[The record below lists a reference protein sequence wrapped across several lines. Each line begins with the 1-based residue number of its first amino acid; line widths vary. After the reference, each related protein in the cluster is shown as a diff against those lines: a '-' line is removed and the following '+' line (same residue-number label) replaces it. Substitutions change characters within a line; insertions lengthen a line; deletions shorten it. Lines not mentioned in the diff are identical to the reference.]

1 MKPILKKLSKAWL
14 SKKISNFYR
23 TLYTNIDFNTRIV
36 GIKGARG
43 SGKTTMLHQW
53 AKNSNFKSSQI
64 LYISCDSPIM
74 AGEDLFE
81 IATQFEQY
89 GGKLLLIDEIHKS
102 DNFSSHIKSMYDF
115 LNIQVVFTGS
125 SAIILNHESGD
136 LSRRATI
143 HYLPPMSLREFISLK
158 ENINLKSYSLQ
169 DILDNHEDICFEI
182 LEQIKPLEQYSHYI
196 KYGAYPFFKE
206 SIVDYPTRLLD
217 VINVTI
223 ESDLSAIFNID
234 ASKQNVLKRVLS
246 MLCSTTPYEISK
258 SKLSQDTNIS
268 WATLSKY
275 LTYMKEGDLLNL
287 IEAPSNH
294 KRLNKAAKMLLN
306 NPNLFYVLCS
316 EPNIGSIRESYF
328 VSQLNHIH
336 NIHYHDMGDFIIDDK
351 FVFEVGGHT
360 KGDKQTLVPLEGIKN
375 IKNSFVV
382 RDDIETGYDNIIP
395 LWVFGFL
402 Y

>member
-1 MKPILKKLSKAWL
+1 MKPILKKISKVWL
-14 SKKISNFYR
+14 SKKIPNFYR
-23 TLYTNIDFNTRIV
+23 SLYAKIDFNTRII

-43 SGKTTMLHQW
+43 SGKTTILHQY
-53 AKNSNFKSSQI
+53 AKNSNCKPSQI
-64 LYISCDSPIM
+64 LYVSCDSPIM
-74 AGEDLFE
+74 ADVDLFE
-81 IATQFEQY
+81 LATSFEQY

-102 DNFSSHIKSMYDF
+102 VDFSSHIKSIYDF
-115 LNIQVVFTGS
+115 LDIQVVFTGS
-125 SAIILNHESGD
+125 SAIILNHESAD
-136 LSRRATI
+136 LSRRATM
-143 HYLPPMSLREFISLK
+143 HYLPPMSLREFIALK
-158 ENINLKSYSLQ
+158 ENINLKSYTLQ
-169 DILDNHEDICFEI
+169 EIMDNHEDISFEI

-206 SIVDYPTRLLD
+206 SITDYPSRLLD

-275 LTYMKEGDLLNL
+275 LTYMKQGDLINL
-287 IEAPSNH
+287 IDAPNSH
-294 KRLNKAAKMLLN
+294 KKLNRASKMLLN

-316 EPNIGSIRESYF
+316 KPNIGTIRESYF
-328 VSQLNHIH
+328 VSVVSHTH
-336 NIHYHDMGDFIIDDK
+336 TIHYHDRGDFIIDDK
-351 FVFEVGGHT
+351 YIFEVGGAS
-360 KGDKQTLVPLEGIKN
+360 KGDKQIKDISN
-375 IKNSFVV
+375 GFIV
-382 RDDIETGYDNIIP
+382 RDNIETGYNNVIP
-395 LWVFGFL
+395 LWLFGFL

>member
-1 MKPILKKLSKAWL
+1 MKPILKKISKAWL
-14 SKKISNFYR
+14 SKKAPNFYR
-23 TLYTNIDFNTRIV
+23 SLYKKIDFNTRII

-43 SGKTTMLHQW
+43 SGKTTILNQY
-53 AKNSNFKSSQI
+53 AKNSNFKASQI
-64 LYISCDSPIM
+64 LYVSCDSPIM
-74 AGEDLFE
+74 ADVDLFE
-81 IATQFEQY
+81 LATSFEQY

-102 DNFSSHIKSMYDF
+102 PNFSAHIKSMYDF

-136 LSRRATI
+136 LSRRATM
-143 HYLPPMSLREFISLK
+143 HYLPAMSLREFISLK
-158 ENINLKSYSLQ
+158 ENINLKSYTLK
-169 DILDNHEDICFEI
+169 DILLHHEDISFEI
-182 LEQIKPLEQYSHYI
+182 LEQIKPLEQYSKYI

-206 SIVDYPTRLLD
+206 TITDYPSRLLD
-217 VINVTI
+217 VINLTI

-275 LTYMKEGDLLNL
+275 LTYMKQGDLINL
-287 IEAPSNH
+287 IDAPNNH
-294 KRLNKAAKMLLN
+294 KKLNKASKMLLN

-316 EPNIGSIRESYF
+316 TPNIGSIRESYF

-351 FVFEVGGHT
+351 YVLEIGGAS
-360 KGDKQTLVPLEGIKN
+360 KGDKQIKDISN
-375 IKNSFVV
+375 GFVV

-395 LWVFGFL
+395 LWLFGFL

>member
-14 SKKISNFYR
+14 SKKIPNFYR
-23 TLYTNIDFNTRIV
+23 SLYKKIDFNTRII

-43 SGKTTMLHQW
+43 SGKTTILHQY
-53 AKNSNFKSSQI
+53 AKKSNYKPSQI
-64 LYISCDSPIM
+64 LYVSCDSPIM
-74 AGEDLFE
+74 ADVDLFE
-81 IATQFEQY
+81 LATSFEQY

-102 DNFSSHIKSMYDF
+102 PNFSSHIKSMYDF

-158 ENINLKSYSLQ
+158 ENISLKSYILK
-169 DILDNHEDICFEI
+169 DILQNHEDISFEI
-182 LEQIKPLEQYSHYI
+182 LEQIKPLEQYSAYI

-206 SIVDYPTRLLD
+206 SISDYPSRLLD
-217 VINVTI
+217 VINITI

-275 LTYMKEGDLLNL
+275 LIYMKQGDLINL
-287 IEAPSNH
+287 IEAPNNH
-294 KRLNKAAKMLLN
+294 KKLNKASKMLLN

-316 EPNIGSIRESYF
+316 TPNIGSIRESYF
-328 VSQLNHIH
+328 VSQLSHIH
-336 NIHYHDMGDFIIDDK
+336 NIHYHDMGDFIIDEK
-351 FVFEVGGHT
+351 YTFEVGGAS
-360 KGDKQTLVPLEGIKN
+360 KGDKQIKDISN
-375 IKNSFVV
+375 GFVV

-395 LWVFGFL
+395 LWLFGFL

>member
-1 MKPILKKLSKAWL
+1 MKPILKKISKVWL
-14 SKKISNFYR
+14 SKRIPNFYR
-23 TLYTNIDFNTRIV
+23 NLYKKIDFNTRII

-43 SGKTTMLHQW
+43 SGKTTILHQY
-53 AKNSNFKSSQI
+53 AKNSNFKPSQI
-64 LYISCDSPIM
+64 LYVSCDSPIM
-74 AGEDLFE
+74 ADIDLFE
-81 IATQFEQY
+81 LATSFEQY

-102 DNFSSHIKSMYDF
+102 ANFSSHIKSMYDF
-115 LNIQVVFTGS
+115 LDIQVIFTGS

-158 ENINLKSYSLQ
+158 ENINLKSYTLE
-169 DILDNHEDICFEI
+169 DILKNHEDIAFEI
-182 LEQIKPLEQYSHYI
+182 LEQVKPLEQYSNYI

-206 SIVDYPTRLLD
+206 SIIDYPSRLLD

-275 LTYMKEGDLLNL
+275 LKYMEQGDLINL
-287 IEAPSNH
+287 IDAPNNH
-294 KRLNKAAKMLLN
+294 KKLNKAARMLLN
-306 NPNLFYVLCS
+306 NPNLFYVLCL
-316 EPNIGSIRESYF
+316 EPNIGTIRESYF

-336 NIHYHDMGDFIIDDK
+336 NIHYHDMGDFILDDK
-351 FVFEVGGHT
+351 YIFEIGGAS
-360 KGDKQTLVPLEGIKN
+360 KGDKKIKN
-375 IKNSFVV
+375 VSDGFVV

-395 LWVFGFL
+395 LWIFGFL

>member
-1 MKPILKKLSKAWL
+1 MKPILKKLSKLWL
-14 SKKISNFYR
+14 SKRKSNFYR
-23 TLYTNIDFNTRIV
+23 TLYKNIDFDTKII

-43 SGKTTMLHQW
+43 SGKTTILHQY
-53 AKNSNFKSSQI
+53 AKDSTFKSTQI
-64 LYISCDSPIM
+64 LYISCDSPVM

-81 IATQFEQY
+81 IATEFEQY

-102 DNFSSHIKSMYDF
+102 DNFSIHIKSMYDF

-125 SAIILNHESGD
+125 SAIILHHENGD

-158 ENINLKSYSLQ
+158 ENINLKSYTLE
-169 DILDNHEDICFEI
+169 DIVENHEDISFEI
-182 LEQIKPLEQYSHYI
+182 LEQIKPLEQYTNYI
-196 KYGAYPFFKE
+196 QYGAYPFFKE
-206 SIVDYPTRLLD
+206 SITDYPARLID

-223 ESDLSAIFNID
+223 ESDLSTIFNID
-234 ASKQNVLKRVLS
+234 TSKQNVLKRVLG
-246 MLCSTTPYEISK
+246 MLCSTSPYEISK
-258 SKLSQDTNIS
+258 SKLSKDTNIS

-275 LTYMKEGDLLNL
+275 LSYMKEGDLLNL
-287 IEAPSNH
+287 IEAPNNH
-294 KRLNKAAKMLLN
+294 KKLNKASKMLLN

-336 NIHYHDMGDFIIDDK
+336 NIYYHNKGDFIVDDK
-351 FVFEVGGHT
+351 YVFEIGGSS
-360 KGDKQTLVPLEGIKN
+360 KGDKQIKDIEN
-375 IKNSFVV
+375 GFVV
-382 RDDIETGYDNIIP
+382 RDDIETGYDNVIP